1 MNPLITLENSR
12 FEAMKL
18 KNEPVQSK
26 NAASDEEIKKLKDAE
41 NYLVNNTIDSTKLTE
56 VELKEKK
63 RFLLLH

>member
-26 NAASDEEIKKLKDAE
+26 NAAE